1 MDIHAIH
8 LTGAALALCG
18 LSSLRMYRLVMRR
31 LAHSTRATRAAI
43 AGPRPMAVTAPLP
56 CAVPGQA
63 ATAAPAAGARPPT
76 STRT

>member
-31 LAHSTRATRAAI
+31 LAHSARAA
-43 AGPRPMAVTAPLP
+43 RAP
-56 CAVPGQA
+56 VP
-63 ATAAPAAGARPPT
+63 TP
-76 STRT
+76 TRT